1 MDQTLPTREAPVAER
16 TSYVQILRS
25 TALIGGSSGLNLLV
39 GIVRTKAIA
48 MLLGPAGI
56 GKKCLLAVAG
66 ASAAGLE
73 VLHARAS
80 ELERSSP
87 SASYDSSWSGS
98 AAAGRWSRCAT
109 EERNWP

>member
-1 MDQTLPTREAPVAER
+1 MRSQHGCALVTEAPLVER
-16 TSYVQILRS
+16 ERELEEFERLLAS
-25 TALIGGSSGLNLLV
+25 TRRDKGAAA
-39 GIVRTKAIA
+39 IVE
-48 MLLGPAGI
+48 GPAGI

-73 VLHARAS
+73 VLHARAPP
-80 ELERSSP
+80 SSSGVPP

-109 EERNWP
+109 EERNRP

>member
-1 MDQTLPTREAPVAER
+1 MLRWLTMRSQHGCALVTEAPLVER
-16 TSYVQILRS
+16 ERELEEFERLLAS
-25 TALIGGSSGLNLLV
+25 TRRDKGAAA
-39 GIVRTKAIA
+39 IVE
-48 MLLGPAGI
+48 GPAGI